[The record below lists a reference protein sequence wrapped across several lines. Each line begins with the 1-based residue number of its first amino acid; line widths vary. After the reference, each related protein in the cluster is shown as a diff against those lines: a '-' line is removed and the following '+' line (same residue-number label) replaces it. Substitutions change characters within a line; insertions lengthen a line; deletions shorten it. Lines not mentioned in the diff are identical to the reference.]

1 MAMTTTDRPPSAT
14 VASKGRV
21 RERRDSRVR
30 AAVVVARGDDIAG
43 GAADP
48 WRWSGGRCTHPCA
61 ARRRAR
67 RAPRRLERATGP
79 PRDHD
84 HARRRPTCH
93 RCRVR
98 AVRGQGTVVRDRTRH
113 HRRRRRRCCADR
125 GRHGRAAAASATL
138 DPSPGHRPRR
148 RARWSASST
157 SPPGDHG
164 GEGAPGRPRPGSR
177 RCRVDR
183 RGCRALHPRR
193 RHPRRLVRGI
203 AQPGGSRAVARLGID
218 ALGRDRARRRA
229 RGRRLR
235 CADGRRSRPR
245 CEHR

>member
-1 MAMTTTDRPPSAT
+1 MAMTTTDRPPLAT
-14 VASKGRV
+14 VASTGRV
-21 RERRDSRVR
+21 RERRAVASGLLWWSL
-30 AAVVVARGDDIAG
+30 AATTSLAVLLTHGG
-43 GAADP
+43 GAAAGARIRVLLAVVLAAHLGASNAP
-48 WRWSGGRCTHPCA
+48 RVRHAITITLGVVALVTGVGFVPFVVKEPWSGTALATIVAVA
-61 ARRRAR
+61 AGVAS
-67 RAPRRLERATGP
+67 
-79 PRDHD
+79 
-84 HARRRPTCH
+84 
-93 RCRVR
+93 
-98 AVRGQGTVVRDRTRH
+98 
-113 HRRRRRRCCADR
+113 DR

-148 RARWSASST
+148 RAVGRRRLRHL
-157 SPPGDHG
+157 PGDHG
-164 GEGAPGRPRPGSR
+164 GERAPGRPRPGSR

-245 CEHR
+245 CQHR